1 MGAFISPISK
11 CVYILWSCD
20 SRSAGAQFILVS
32 GNPHLSHWGLEQ
44 ISPCNLTD
52 VCEVLKILWK
62 GQRNIQ
68 VLLPGL
74 IFPSSHLFL
83 AGTVLCQLCC
93 RYSSSLSFQELI
105 LRVCFHILT
114 LFSLTKLIWCSSPP
128 PLCAFYQVVVPGVQC
143 SEMGRWEM
151 GQCSGGISTT
161 NFRIKK
167 SNLLHWFC

>member
-1 MGAFISPISK
+1 MGAFVSPVSK

-68 VLLPGL
+68 VLLPGF

-83 AGTVLCQLCC
+83 AETVLCRLCC

-114 LFSLTKLIWCSSPP
+114 FIFSNKTRLMFQPSST
-128 PLCAFYQVVVPGVQC
+128 LCFLSGCCARSSVQWNGPVRNGSVLRWDFY
-143 SEMGRWEM
+143 
-151 GQCSGGISTT
+151 
-161 NFRIKK
+161 N
-167 SNLLHWFC
+167 